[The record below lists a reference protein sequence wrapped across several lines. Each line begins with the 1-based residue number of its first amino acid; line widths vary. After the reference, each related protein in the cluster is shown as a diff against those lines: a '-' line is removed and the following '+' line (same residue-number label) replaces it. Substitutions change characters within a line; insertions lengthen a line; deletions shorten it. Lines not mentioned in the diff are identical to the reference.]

1 MQVSGRFG
9 TSTKKANGSKRKS
22 VTDGVIVKNLSEVI
36 LNTNFDQEISFGQE
50 FTQSLIDIAA
60 DCMISNAHYQLAK
73 KHQDIW
79 KKNRDFFRYTWNR
92 ANAYERKNFLYGRR
106 PEIISISKARIIYE
120 KKQEFFFSS
129 EARDPAIG
137 LIRAKINPR
146 SDLAPEI
153 IDDFIYLIRKILA
166 GAEGIQDTESTNFLV
181 DFNLVSESPKSH
193 LNEYLRL
200 KEIRHDLANIWG
212 NDGLKGS
219 EDPDFYE
226 TLWLETKRET
236 GYVERQKEIIASCS
250 VNAGRIPS
258 AITNLVLKST
268 RATTKAEL
276 VVALCSCISYLSKM
290 ILEPEFTR
298 YAEKT
303 SILQRIRDGQV
314 KQLVSLMLTVEER
327 ANISPIN
334 VIDALQPH
342 ELIWMAQNLKRI
354 CSPRELQELEKKL
367 SS

>member
-1 MQVSGRFG
+1 M
-9 TSTKKANGSKRKS
+9 ANGSKRKFDI
-22 VTDGVIVKNLSEVI
+22 DGVIVKNLSEVI
-36 LNTNFDQEISFGQE
+36 LNTSFDQEICFSQDFM
-50 FTQSLIDIAA
+50 QSLIDIAA
-60 DCMISNAHYQLAK
+60 DCMTSNADYQLVK
-73 KHQDIW
+73 KQRDIW

-106 PEIISISKARIIYE
+106 LEIILISKARIISE
-120 KKQEFFFSS
+120 KKEEFFFSD

-137 LIRAKINPR
+137 LMRIKINPR

-153 IDDFIYLIRKILA
+153 IDDFICLIRKILV
-166 GAEGIQDTESTNFLV
+166 GAEGIQDTESTSFLV
-181 DFNLVSESPKSH
+181 DFNLVSDSPKSH
-193 LNEYLRL
+193 LSEYLRL

-236 GYVERQKEIIASCS
+236 GYVERQKEIITSCS

-258 AITNLVLKST
+258 GITNLVLKST

-290 ILEPEFTR
+290 ILEPEFAK
-298 YAEKT
+298 YPEKI
-303 SILQRIRDGQV
+303 SILQGIRDGQV
-314 KQLVSLMLTVEER
+314 KQMVSLMLTVEER

-334 VIDALQPH
+334 IIDSLQSH
-342 ELIWMAQNLKRI
+342 ELIWIAQNLKQI
-354 CSPRELQELEKKL
+354 CSARELQELDRKL